1 MLVPPELVTKPL
13 DALGLQRGDATDAE
27 LARRRA
33 RAESIGTAFAGA
45 VSVLVWTVAVVVAAN
60 ALDVA
65 LGPLI
70 AATGVV
76 GVALGFGAQSLVR
89 DCINGVF
96 ILIEDQYGIGDVVDL
111 GEAIGTVERI
121 SLRATVLR
129 GADGAVWHVPNGEVV
144 RVGNRSQL
152 WSMAV
157 VDVAVAY
164 SADLVQVQAL
174 LDRVAR
180 EACSTAEWSEDVL
193 EEPTVLG
200 VETLGVDGVTLRVRV
215 KTKPGQQWV
224 VERALRTVFSDALAD
239 NGVPLPPRATGFG
252 RPDLDGP
259 GQTPV

>member
-1 MLVPPELVTKPL
+1 MTKRL
-13 DALGLQRGDATDAE
+13 DALGLQRGGATDVE

-33 RAESIGTAFAGA
+33 RAESIGAAVAGA
-45 VSVLVWTVAVVVAAN
+45 VSVLVWTVAVVIAAD

-96 ILIEDQYGIGDVVDL
+96 ILIEDQYGLGDTVDL
-111 GEAIGTVERI
+111 GEAVGTVEQI

-129 GADGAVWHVPNGEVV
+129 GPDGAVWHVPNGQIV

-164 SADLVQVQAL
+164 SADLVHVQAL
-174 LDRVAR
+174 LDRVAGETCR
-180 EACSTAEWSEDVL
+180 TAAWSDEIL

-224 VERALRTVFSDALAD
+224 VERALRTAFSDALAD

-252 RPDLDGP
+252 RPDLDQGP